1 MIQLKRLLSA
11 GAVAFALG
19 MTLVSTSY
27 AGPIVLGP
35 GAAPVTIPK
44 VFVTPSVRMHTLKSQ
59 FLSSYRQMRTF
70 WLSRAIVR

>member
-19 MTLVSTSY
+19 LTLISTSY
-27 AGPIVLGP
+27 AGPLVLGP
-35 GAAPVTIPK
+35 VSAPVTIPR
-44 VFVTPSVRMHTLKSQ
+44 VFVTPSVRMHTIKTQ
-59 FLSSYRQMRTF
+59 FLSSYHQLRTF

>member
-19 MTLVSTSY
+19 LTLMSTSY
-27 AGPIVLGP
+27 AGPLVLGP
-35 GAAPVTIPK
+35 GVSPGTIPK
-44 VFVTPSVRMHTLKSQ
+44 VFVTPSTRTLKTQ
-59 FLSSYRQMRTF
+59 FLNSYRQVRTF